1 MYSLLLV
8 ALAAGLMTMVARHG
22 IRCEAGCST
31 SSLACLVC
39 FQTPDLF
46 ECTLEYP
53 LNICT

>member
-8 ALAAGLMTMVARHG
+8 ALAVGLMTMVARHG

>member
-8 ALAAGLMTMVARHG
+8 ALAAGLMTMVARRG

-31 SSLACLVC
+31 LSLACFVC
-39 FQTPDLF
+39 FQTPVLF
-46 ECTLEYP
+46 ECTLEYL